1 MMAGL
6 IYPTSGTV
14 SIDGEILHKDIATP
28 RSIGI
33 LIENPAFLPGYTGQR
48 NLELLAGLT
57 GKADRTQ
64 IAKTMSRVGLD
75 PNDKRTYRKYSL
87 GMKQRL
93 GIACALM
100 ECPDLI
106 LLDEPIN
113 AIDEKGVPKIWEAL
127 QEEKQRGALIVLAC
141 HDTEELT
148 SLADQIITI
157 AALALAVAKPL
168 VSPDGQ
174 AVMFFPAVFSSAFDK
189 RLSLCAEKIFQTD
202 GVCPVNLCLGI
213 IHRDSSSFLCR
224 VWGRFWSICSSV
236 CSLNRAAVSTH
247 DLTFQRRCKSSLTA
261 LNSP

>member
-1 MMAGL
+1 MKVELKNVSKRLNDVTVLEDISLTLESGTIYVLKGKNGCGKTMLMRMMAGL

-64 IAKTMSRVGLD
+64 IAKTMNRVGLD
-75 PNDKRTYRKYSL
+75 PSDKRTYRKYSL

-157 AALALAVAKPL
+157 EEGKIC
-168 VSPDGQ
+168 GI
-174 AVMFFPAVFSSAFDK
+174 SSQIE
-189 RLSLCAEKIFQTD
+189 R
-202 GVCPVNLCLGI
+202 
-213 IHRDSSSFLCR
+213 
-224 VWGRFWSICSSV
+224 
-236 CSLNRAAVSTH
+236 
-247 DLTFQRRCKSSLTA
+247 
-261 LNSP
+261 NS

>member
-1 MMAGL
+1 MKVELKNVSKRLNDVTVLEDISLTLESGTIYGLKGKNGCGKTMLMRMMAGL

-64 IAKTMSRVGLD
+64 IAKTMSSVGLD

-157 AALALAVAKPL
+157 EEGKIC
-168 VSPDGQ
+168 GI
-174 AVMFFPAVFSSAFDK
+174 SSQIE
-189 RLSLCAEKIFQTD
+189 R
-202 GVCPVNLCLGI
+202 
-213 IHRDSSSFLCR
+213 
-224 VWGRFWSICSSV
+224 
-236 CSLNRAAVSTH
+236 
-247 DLTFQRRCKSSLTA
+247 
-261 LNSP
+261 NS

>member
-1 MMAGL
+1 MKVELKNVSKRLNDVTVLEDISLTLESGTIYGLKGKNGCGKTMLMRMMAGL

-64 IAKTMSRVGLD
+64 IAKTMSRVGLA

-157 AALALAVAKPL
+157 EEGKIC
-168 VSPDGQ
+168 GI
-174 AVMFFPAVFSSAFDK
+174 SSQIE
-189 RLSLCAEKIFQTD
+189 R
-202 GVCPVNLCLGI
+202 
-213 IHRDSSSFLCR
+213 
-224 VWGRFWSICSSV
+224 
-236 CSLNRAAVSTH
+236 
-247 DLTFQRRCKSSLTA
+247 
-261 LNSP
+261 NS

>member
-1 MMAGL
+1 MKVELKNVSKRLNDVTVLEDISLTLESGTIYGLKGKNGCGKTMLMRMMAGL
-6 IYPTSGTV
+6 IYPTRGTV

-157 AALALAVAKPL
+157 EEGKIC
-168 VSPDGQ
+168 GI
-174 AVMFFPAVFSSAFDK
+174 SSQIE
-189 RLSLCAEKIFQTD
+189 R
-202 GVCPVNLCLGI
+202 
-213 IHRDSSSFLCR
+213 
-224 VWGRFWSICSSV
+224 
-236 CSLNRAAVSTH
+236 
-247 DLTFQRRCKSSLTA
+247 
-261 LNSP
+261 NS

>member
-1 MMAGL
+1 MKVELKNVSKRLNDVTVLEDISLTLESGTIYGLKGKNGCGKTMLMRMMAGL

-33 LIENPAFLPGYTGQR
+33 LIENPVFLPGYTGQR

-157 AALALAVAKPL
+157 EEGKIC
-168 VSPDGQ
+168 GI
-174 AVMFFPAVFSSAFDK
+174 SSQIE
-189 RLSLCAEKIFQTD
+189 R
-202 GVCPVNLCLGI
+202 
-213 IHRDSSSFLCR
+213 
-224 VWGRFWSICSSV
+224 
-236 CSLNRAAVSTH
+236 
-247 DLTFQRRCKSSLTA
+247 
-261 LNSP
+261 NS

>member
-1 MMAGL
+1 MKVELKNVSKRQNDVTVLEDISLTLESGTIYGLKGKNGCGKTMLMRMMAGL

-157 AALALAVAKPL
+157 EEGKIC
-168 VSPDGQ
+168 GI
-174 AVMFFPAVFSSAFDK
+174 SSQIE
-189 RLSLCAEKIFQTD
+189 R
-202 GVCPVNLCLGI
+202 
-213 IHRDSSSFLCR
+213 
-224 VWGRFWSICSSV
+224 
-236 CSLNRAAVSTH
+236 
-247 DLTFQRRCKSSLTA
+247 
-261 LNSP
+261 NS

>member
-1 MMAGL
+1 MKVELKNVSKRLNDVTVLEDISLTLESGTIYGLKGKNGCGKTMLMRMMAGL

-33 LIENPAFLPGYTGQR
+33 LIENPAFLPGYTGQQ

-64 IAKTMSRVGLD
+64 IAKTMSRVGLA

-127 QEEKQRGALIVLAC
+127 QEEKQRGALIMLAC

-148 SLADQIITI
+148 SLADRIITI
-157 AALALAVAKPL
+157 EEGKIC
-168 VSPDGQ
+168 GI
-174 AVMFFPAVFSSAFDK
+174 SSQIE
-189 RLSLCAEKIFQTD
+189 R
-202 GVCPVNLCLGI
+202 
-213 IHRDSSSFLCR
+213 
-224 VWGRFWSICSSV
+224 
-236 CSLNRAAVSTH
+236 
-247 DLTFQRRCKSSLTA
+247 
-261 LNSP
+261 NS

>member
-1 MMAGL
+1 MSKKIKSDVTVLEDISLTLEAGTIYGLKGKNGCGKTMLMRMMAGV

-28 RSIGI
+28 RSIGV

-64 IAKTMSRVGLD
+64 IAKTMNRVGLD
-75 PNDKRTYRKYSL
+75 PSDKRTYRKYSL

-157 AALALAVAKPL
+157 EEGKIC
-168 VSPDGQ
+168 GI
-174 AVMFFPAVFSSAFDK
+174 SS
-189 RLSLCAEKIFQTD
+189 RIE
-202 GVCPVNLCLGI
+202 
-213 IHRDSSSFLCR
+213 R
-224 VWGRFWSICSSV
+224 
-236 CSLNRAAVSTH
+236 
-247 DLTFQRRCKSSLTA
+247 
-261 LNSP
+261 NS

>member
-1 MMAGL
+1 MKVELKNVSKRLNDVTVLEDISLTLEAGTIYGLKGKNGCGKTMLMRMMAGV

-28 RSIGI
+28 RSIGV
-33 LIENPAFLPGYTGQR
+33 LIENPVFLPGYTGQR

-64 IAKTMSRVGLD
+64 IAKSMNRVGLVPSD
-75 PNDKRTYRKYSL
+75 IRTYRKYSL

-157 AALALAVAKPL
+157 EEGKIC
-168 VSPDGQ
+168 GI
-174 AVMFFPAVFSSAFDK
+174 SS
-189 RLSLCAEKIFQTD
+189 RIE
-202 GVCPVNLCLGI
+202 
-213 IHRDSSSFLCR
+213 R
-224 VWGRFWSICSSV
+224 
-236 CSLNRAAVSTH
+236 
-247 DLTFQRRCKSSLTA
+247 
-261 LNSP
+261 NS

>member
-1 MMAGL
+1 MKVELKNVSKRLNDVTVLEDISLTLEAGTIYGLKGKNGCGKTMLMRMMAGV

-28 RSIGI
+28 RSIGV
-33 LIENPAFLPGYTGQR
+33 LIENPVFLPGYTGQR

-64 IAKTMSRVGLD
+64 IAKTMNRVGLD
-75 PNDKRTYRKYSL
+75 PSDKRTYRKYSL

-113 AIDEKGVPKIWEAL
+113 AIDEKGVPKIWEEL

-157 AALALAVAKPL
+157 EEGKIC
-168 VSPDGQ
+168 GI
-174 AVMFFPAVFSSAFDK
+174 SS
-189 RLSLCAEKIFQTD
+189 RIE
-202 GVCPVNLCLGI
+202 
-213 IHRDSSSFLCR
+213 R
-224 VWGRFWSICSSV
+224 
-236 CSLNRAAVSTH
+236 
-247 DLTFQRRCKSSLTA
+247 
-261 LNSP
+261 NS

>member
-1 MMAGL
+1 MKVELKNVSKRLNDVTVLEDISLTLEAGTIYGLKGKNGCGKTMLMRMMAGV

-28 RSIGI
+28 RSIGV

-48 NLELLAGLT
+48 NLELLVGLT

-64 IAKTMSRVGLD
+64 IAKTMNRVGLD
-75 PNDKRTYRKYSL
+75 PSDKRTYRKYSL

-157 AALALAVAKPL
+157 EEGKIC
-168 VSPDGQ
+168 GI
-174 AVMFFPAVFSSAFDK
+174 SSQIE
-189 RLSLCAEKIFQTD
+189 R
-202 GVCPVNLCLGI
+202 
-213 IHRDSSSFLCR
+213 
-224 VWGRFWSICSSV
+224 
-236 CSLNRAAVSTH
+236 
-247 DLTFQRRCKSSLTA
+247 
-261 LNSP
+261 NS

>member
-1 MMAGL
+1 MKVELKNVSKRLNDVTVLEDISLTLESGTIYGLKGKNGCGKTMLMRMMAGL

-48 NLELLAGLT
+48 NLEVLAGLT

-157 AALALAVAKPL
+157 EEGKIC
-168 VSPDGQ
+168 GI
-174 AVMFFPAVFSSAFDK
+174 SSQIE
-189 RLSLCAEKIFQTD
+189 R
-202 GVCPVNLCLGI
+202 
-213 IHRDSSSFLCR
+213 
-224 VWGRFWSICSSV
+224 
-236 CSLNRAAVSTH
+236 
-247 DLTFQRRCKSSLTA
+247 
-261 LNSP
+261 NS

>member
-1 MMAGL
+1 MKVELKNVSKRLNDVTVLEDISLTLEAGTIYGLKGKNGCGKTMLMRMMAGV

-28 RSIGI
+28 RSIGV
-33 LIENPAFLPGYTGQR
+33 LIENPVFLPGYTGQR

-64 IAKTMSRVGLD
+64 IAKTMNRVGLD
-75 PNDKRTYRKYSL
+75 PSDKRTYRKYSL

-141 HDTEELT
+141 HDTAELT

-157 AALALAVAKPL
+157 EEGKIC
-168 VSPDGQ
+168 GI
-174 AVMFFPAVFSSAFDK
+174 SS
-189 RLSLCAEKIFQTD
+189 RIE
-202 GVCPVNLCLGI
+202 
-213 IHRDSSSFLCR
+213 R
-224 VWGRFWSICSSV
+224 
-236 CSLNRAAVSTH
+236 
-247 DLTFQRRCKSSLTA
+247 
-261 LNSP
+261 NS

>member
-1 MMAGL
+1 MKVELKNVSKRLNDVTVLEDISLTLESGTIYGLKGKNGCGKTMLMRMMAGL

-148 SLADQIITI
+148 SLADQIIAI
-157 AALALAVAKPL
+157 EEGKIC
-168 VSPDGQ
+168 GI
-174 AVMFFPAVFSSAFDK
+174 SSQIE
-189 RLSLCAEKIFQTD
+189 R
-202 GVCPVNLCLGI
+202 
-213 IHRDSSSFLCR
+213 
-224 VWGRFWSICSSV
+224 
-236 CSLNRAAVSTH
+236 
-247 DLTFQRRCKSSLTA
+247 
-261 LNSP
+261 NS

>member
-1 MMAGL
+1 MKVELKNVSKRLNDVTVLEDISLTLEAGTIYGLKGKNGCGKTMLMRMMAGV

-28 RSIGI
+28 RSIGV

-64 IAKTMSRVGLD
+64 IAKTMNRVGLD
-75 PNDKRTYRKYSL
+75 PSDKRTYRKYSL

-157 AALALAVAKPL
+157 EEGK
-168 VSPDGQ
+168 
-174 AVMFFPAVFSSAFDK
+174 
-189 RLSLCAEKIFQTD
+189 
-202 GVCPVNLCLGI
+202 
-213 IHRDSSSFLCR
+213 
-224 VWGRFWSICSSV
+224 ICSI
-236 CSLNRAAVSTH
+236 
-247 DLTFQRRCKSSLTA
+247 SSQIER
-261 LNSP
+261 NS

>member
-1 MMAGL
+1 MKVELKNVSKRLNDVTVLEDISLTLESGTIYGLKGKNGCGKTMLMRMMAGL

-106 LLDEPIN
+106 LLDEAIN

-157 AALALAVAKPL
+157 EEGKIC
-168 VSPDGQ
+168 GI
-174 AVMFFPAVFSSAFDK
+174 SSQIE
-189 RLSLCAEKIFQTD
+189 R
-202 GVCPVNLCLGI
+202 
-213 IHRDSSSFLCR
+213 
-224 VWGRFWSICSSV
+224 
-236 CSLNRAAVSTH
+236 
-247 DLTFQRRCKSSLTA
+247 
-261 LNSP
+261 NS

>member
-1 MMAGL
+1 MKVELKNVSKRLNDVTVLEDISLTLESGTIYGLKGKNGCGKTMLMRMMAGL

-100 ECPDLI
+100 EYPDLI

-157 AALALAVAKPL
+157 EEGKIC
-168 VSPDGQ
+168 GI
-174 AVMFFPAVFSSAFDK
+174 SSQIE
-189 RLSLCAEKIFQTD
+189 R
-202 GVCPVNLCLGI
+202 
-213 IHRDSSSFLCR
+213 
-224 VWGRFWSICSSV
+224 
-236 CSLNRAAVSTH
+236 
-247 DLTFQRRCKSSLTA
+247 
-261 LNSP
+261 NS

>member
-1 MMAGL
+1 MKVELKNVSKRLNDVTVLEDISLTLESGTIYGLKGKNGCGKTMLMRMMAGL

-157 AALALAVAKPL
+157 EEGKIC
-168 VSPDGQ
+168 GI
-174 AVMFFPAVFSSAFDK
+174 SS
-189 RLSLCAEKIFQTD
+189 RIE
-202 GVCPVNLCLGI
+202 
-213 IHRDSSSFLCR
+213 R
-224 VWGRFWSICSSV
+224 
-236 CSLNRAAVSTH
+236 
-247 DLTFQRRCKSSLTA
+247 
-261 LNSP
+261 NS

>member
-1 MMAGL
+1 MKVELKNVSKRLNDVTVLEDISLTLESGTIYGLKGKNGCGKTMLMRMMAGL

-157 AALALAVAKPL
+157 EEGK
-168 VSPDGQ
+168 
-174 AVMFFPAVFSSAFDK
+174 
-189 RLSLCAEKIFQTD
+189 
-202 GVCPVNLCLGI
+202 
-213 IHRDSSSFLCR
+213 
-224 VWGRFWSICSSV
+224 ICSI
-236 CSLNRAAVSTH
+236 
-247 DLTFQRRCKSSLTA
+247 SSQIER
-261 LNSP
+261 NS

>member
-1 MMAGL
+1 MKVELKNVSKKLNDVTVLEDISLTLESGTIYGLKGKNGCGKTMLMRMMAGL

-157 AALALAVAKPL
+157 EEGKIC
-168 VSPDGQ
+168 GI
-174 AVMFFPAVFSSAFDK
+174 SSQIE
-189 RLSLCAEKIFQTD
+189 R
-202 GVCPVNLCLGI
+202 
-213 IHRDSSSFLCR
+213 
-224 VWGRFWSICSSV
+224 
-236 CSLNRAAVSTH
+236 
-247 DLTFQRRCKSSLTA
+247 
-261 LNSP
+261 NS

>member
-1 MMAGL
+1 MKVELKNVSKRLNDVTVLEDISLTLESGTIYGLKGKNGCGKTMLMRMMAGL

-100 ECPDLI
+100 ECPNLI

-157 AALALAVAKPL
+157 EEGKIC
-168 VSPDGQ
+168 GI
-174 AVMFFPAVFSSAFDK
+174 SSQIE
-189 RLSLCAEKIFQTD
+189 R
-202 GVCPVNLCLGI
+202 
-213 IHRDSSSFLCR
+213 
-224 VWGRFWSICSSV
+224 
-236 CSLNRAAVSTH
+236 
-247 DLTFQRRCKSSLTA
+247 
-261 LNSP
+261 NS

>member
-1 MMAGL
+1 MKVELKNVSKRLNDVTVLEDISLTLESGTIYGLKGKNGCGKTMLMRMMAGL

-127 QEEKQRGALIVLAC
+127 QEEKQRGALIMLAC

-148 SLADQIITI
+148 SFADRIITI
-157 AALALAVAKPL
+157 EEGK
-168 VSPDGQ
+168 
-174 AVMFFPAVFSSAFDK
+174 
-189 RLSLCAEKIFQTD
+189 
-202 GVCPVNLCLGI
+202 
-213 IHRDSSSFLCR
+213 
-224 VWGRFWSICSSV
+224 ICSI
-236 CSLNRAAVSTH
+236 
-247 DLTFQRRCKSSLTA
+247 SSQIER
-261 LNSP
+261 NS

>member
-1 MMAGL
+1 MKVELKNVSKRLNDVTVLEDISLTLEAGTIYGLKGKNGCGKTMLMRMMAGV

-28 RSIGI
+28 RSIGV

-64 IAKTMSRVGLD
+64 IAKTMNRVGLD
-75 PNDKRTYRKYSL
+75 PSDKRTYRKYSL

-100 ECPDLI
+100 ERPDLI

-157 AALALAVAKPL
+157 EEGK
-168 VSPDGQ
+168 
-174 AVMFFPAVFSSAFDK
+174 
-189 RLSLCAEKIFQTD
+189 
-202 GVCPVNLCLGI
+202 
-213 IHRDSSSFLCR
+213 
-224 VWGRFWSICSSV
+224 ICSI
-236 CSLNRAAVSTH
+236 
-247 DLTFQRRCKSSLTA
+247 SSQIER
-261 LNSP
+261 NS

>member
-1 MMAGL
+1 MKVELKNVSKRLNDVTVLEDISLTLESGTIYGLKGKNGCGKTMLMRMMAGL

-75 PNDKRTYRKYSL
+75 PNDKRTYRTSSL

-157 AALALAVAKPL
+157 EEGKIC
-168 VSPDGQ
+168 GI
-174 AVMFFPAVFSSAFDK
+174 SSQIE
-189 RLSLCAEKIFQTD
+189 R
-202 GVCPVNLCLGI
+202 
-213 IHRDSSSFLCR
+213 
-224 VWGRFWSICSSV
+224 
-236 CSLNRAAVSTH
+236 
-247 DLTFQRRCKSSLTA
+247 
-261 LNSP
+261 NS

>member
-1 MMAGL
+1 MKVELKNVSKRLNDVTVLEDISLTLESGTIYGLKGKNGCGKTMLMRMMAGL

-28 RSIGI
+28 RSIGV

-157 AALALAVAKPL
+157 EEGKIC
-168 VSPDGQ
+168 GI
-174 AVMFFPAVFSSAFDK
+174 SS
-189 RLSLCAEKIFQTD
+189 RIE
-202 GVCPVNLCLGI
+202 
-213 IHRDSSSFLCR
+213 R
-224 VWGRFWSICSSV
+224 
-236 CSLNRAAVSTH
+236 
-247 DLTFQRRCKSSLTA
+247 
-261 LNSP
+261 NS

>member
-1 MMAGL
+1 MKVELKNVSKRLNDVTVLEDISLTLESGTIYGLKGKNGCGKTMLMRMMAGL

-28 RSIGI
+28 RSIGV

-64 IAKTMSRVGLD
+64 IAKTMNRVGLD
-75 PNDKRTYRKYSL
+75 PSDKRTYRKYSL

-157 AALALAVAKPL
+157 EEGKIC
-168 VSPDGQ
+168 GI
-174 AVMFFPAVFSSAFDK
+174 SS
-189 RLSLCAEKIFQTD
+189 RIE
-202 GVCPVNLCLGI
+202 
-213 IHRDSSSFLCR
+213 R
-224 VWGRFWSICSSV
+224 
-236 CSLNRAAVSTH
+236 
-247 DLTFQRRCKSSLTA
+247 
-261 LNSP
+261 NS

>member
-1 MMAGL
+1 MKVELKNVSKRLNDVTVLEDISLTLESGTIYGLKGKNGCGKTMLMRMMAGL

-28 RSIGI
+28 RSIGV
-33 LIENPAFLPGYTGQR
+33 LIENPAFLPGYTGQQ

-157 AALALAVAKPL
+157 EEGKIC
-168 VSPDGQ
+168 GI
-174 AVMFFPAVFSSAFDK
+174 SSQIE
-189 RLSLCAEKIFQTD
+189 R
-202 GVCPVNLCLGI
+202 
-213 IHRDSSSFLCR
+213 
-224 VWGRFWSICSSV
+224 
-236 CSLNRAAVSTH
+236 
-247 DLTFQRRCKSSLTA
+247 
-261 LNSP
+261 NS

>member
-1 MMAGL
+1 MKVELKNVSKRLNDVTVLEDISLTLESGTIYGLKGKNGCGKTMLMRMMAGL

-100 ECPDLI
+100 EYPDLI

-127 QEEKQRGALIVLAC
+127 QEEKQRGALIVIAC
-141 HDTEELT
+141 HDTEELE

-157 AALALAVAKPL
+157 EEGK
-168 VSPDGQ
+168 
-174 AVMFFPAVFSSAFDK
+174 
-189 RLSLCAEKIFQTD
+189 
-202 GVCPVNLCLGI
+202 
-213 IHRDSSSFLCR
+213 
-224 VWGRFWSICSSV
+224 ICSI
-236 CSLNRAAVSTH
+236 
-247 DLTFQRRCKSSLTA
+247 SSQIER
-261 LNSP
+261 NS

>member
-1 MMAGL
+1 MKVELKNVSKRLNDVTVLEDISLTLEAGTIYGLKGKNGCGKTMLMRMMAGV

-28 RSIGI
+28 RSIGV
-33 LIENPAFLPGYTGQR
+33 LIENPVFLPGYTGQR

-64 IAKTMSRVGLD
+64 IAKTMNRVGLD
-75 PNDKRTYRKYSL
+75 PSDKRTYRKYSL

-157 AALALAVAKPL
+157 EEGKIC
-168 VSPDGQ
+168 GI
-174 AVMFFPAVFSSAFDK
+174 SS
-189 RLSLCAEKIFQTD
+189 RIE
-202 GVCPVNLCLGI
+202 
-213 IHRDSSSFLCR
+213 R
-224 VWGRFWSICSSV
+224 
-236 CSLNRAAVSTH
+236 
-247 DLTFQRRCKSSLTA
+247 
-261 LNSP
+261 NS

>member
-1 MMAGL
+1 MKAELKNVSKRLNDVTVLEDISLTLESGTIYGLKGKNGCGKTMLMRMMAGL

-33 LIENPAFLPGYTGQR
+33 LVENPAFLPGYTGQR

-157 AALALAVAKPL
+157 EEGKIC
-168 VSPDGQ
+168 GI
-174 AVMFFPAVFSSAFDK
+174 SSQIE
-189 RLSLCAEKIFQTD
+189 R
-202 GVCPVNLCLGI
+202 
-213 IHRDSSSFLCR
+213 
-224 VWGRFWSICSSV
+224 
-236 CSLNRAAVSTH
+236 
-247 DLTFQRRCKSSLTA
+247 
-261 LNSP
+261 NS

>member
-1 MMAGL
+1 MKVELKNVSKRLEDISLTLEAGTIYGLKGKNGCGKTMLMRMMAGV

-28 RSIGI
+28 RSIGV

-64 IAKTMSRVGLD
+64 IAKTMNRVGLD
-75 PNDKRTYRKYSL
+75 PSDKRTYRKYSL

-157 AALALAVAKPL
+157 EEGKIC
-168 VSPDGQ
+168 GI
-174 AVMFFPAVFSSAFDK
+174 SSQIE
-189 RLSLCAEKIFQTD
+189 R
-202 GVCPVNLCLGI
+202 
-213 IHRDSSSFLCR
+213 
-224 VWGRFWSICSSV
+224 
-236 CSLNRAAVSTH
+236 
-247 DLTFQRRCKSSLTA
+247 
-261 LNSP
+261 NS

>member
-1 MMAGL
+1 MKVELKNVSKRLNDVTVLEDISLTLESGTIYGLKGKNGCGKTMLMRMMAGL

-14 SIDGEILHKDIATP
+14 SIDGEILHKDIATL
-28 RSIGI
+28 RSIGV

-64 IAKTMSRVGLD
+64 IAKTMSRVGLA

-157 AALALAVAKPL
+157 EEGKIC
-168 VSPDGQ
+168 GI
-174 AVMFFPAVFSSAFDK
+174 SSQIE
-189 RLSLCAEKIFQTD
+189 R
-202 GVCPVNLCLGI
+202 
-213 IHRDSSSFLCR
+213 
-224 VWGRFWSICSSV
+224 
-236 CSLNRAAVSTH
+236 
-247 DLTFQRRCKSSLTA
+247 
-261 LNSP
+261 NS

>member
-1 MMAGL
+1 MKVELKNVSKRLNDVTVLEDISLTLESGTIYGLKGKNGCGKTMLMRMMAGL

-75 PNDKRTYRKYSL
+75 PNDKRTYRKYPL

-157 AALALAVAKPL
+157 EEGKIC
-168 VSPDGQ
+168 GI
-174 AVMFFPAVFSSAFDK
+174 SSQIE
-189 RLSLCAEKIFQTD
+189 R
-202 GVCPVNLCLGI
+202 
-213 IHRDSSSFLCR
+213 
-224 VWGRFWSICSSV
+224 
-236 CSLNRAAVSTH
+236 
-247 DLTFQRRCKSSLTA
+247 
-261 LNSP
+261 NS

>member
-1 MMAGL
+1 MKVELKNVSKRLNDVTVLEDISLTLEAGTIYGLKGKNGCGKTMLMRMMAGV

-14 SIDGEILHKDIATP
+14 SIDGEILHKDIAIP
-28 RSIGI
+28 RSIGV

-64 IAKTMSRVGLD
+64 IAKTMNRVGLD
-75 PNDKRTYRKYSL
+75 PSDKRTYRKYSL

-157 AALALAVAKPL
+157 EEGKIC
-168 VSPDGQ
+168 GI
-174 AVMFFPAVFSSAFDK
+174 SSQIE
-189 RLSLCAEKIFQTD
+189 R
-202 GVCPVNLCLGI
+202 
-213 IHRDSSSFLCR
+213 
-224 VWGRFWSICSSV
+224 
-236 CSLNRAAVSTH
+236 
-247 DLTFQRRCKSSLTA
+247 
-261 LNSP
+261 NS

>member
-1 MMAGL
+1 MKVELKNVSKRLNDVTVLEDISLTLEAGTIYGLKGKNGCGKTMLMRMMAGV

-28 RSIGI
+28 RSIGV
-33 LIENPAFLPGYTGQR
+33 LIENPVFLPGYTGQR

-157 AALALAVAKPL
+157 EEGKIC
-168 VSPDGQ
+168 GI
-174 AVMFFPAVFSSAFDK
+174 SSQIE
-189 RLSLCAEKIFQTD
+189 R
-202 GVCPVNLCLGI
+202 
-213 IHRDSSSFLCR
+213 
-224 VWGRFWSICSSV
+224 
-236 CSLNRAAVSTH
+236 
-247 DLTFQRRCKSSLTA
+247 
-261 LNSP
+261 NS